1 MTDDQKVVQVLSKV
15 IVNTVKNMMGDY
27 DQTVAQKLKNI
38 QISGDNILPMSIDST
53 KIQKGSIQMADIENL
68 EAKIAEIVQLDVARA
83 DISYAQIYNLDTYMA
98 TIAYAKIDW
107 LSAANLQVQV
117 AEAQYAKVGQLFA
130 DQAEIK
136 YLATDVSWEGSAL
149 IQKGIADEFYMN
161 RLAVNQA
168 QIVDLMVDSAHISSL
183 SVDKIKVLGQDGNWY
198 KLVADET
205 GVMTELVKLN
215 GAAIT
220 DGSASGS
227 IFTDGALSGAKIAGN
242 SLDGSKIVTGSITA
256 GQLNASSIF
265 ANDATIQNLI
275 AANLDVNTLFAR
287 QATFGKITTNH
298 LASDVGANLDLSSN
312 QSIILRSAKAIDGM
326 NLLLG
331 TREGRHLTT
340 GSGQLS
346 YAIYYSASDAGNAIL
361 SGNTTDTF
369 TLSFNYAVDGNEGD
383 TVTVTPFMYKSG
395 EGAPRHGI
403 VSGTQVNC
411 GSSGT
416 LSFSFTLSSA
426 LAAMIPAVF
435 TVKVDGAA
443 GIPFSLSEMKL
454 EKGDTATTYNYALE
468 EGSETLD
475 SQLSVMNDK
484 IRAEVTDEITTVT
497 QDTADSLKT
506 ELTGEIEATADT
518 ITQRVSVVESNQ
530 DELSGNYAEIVT
542 KVDGVTTTVQ
552 DMSNQ
557 QAKWFY
563 MGTDGLEIGER
574 TLDPDTGQWEA
585 GDFTTLLNNTK
596 LAFKQNGEEVAYIS
610 NLALLITQAAIKDTL
625 TLGGL
630 SGVLDGYA
638 INWVFNGDAP
648 LVRRNYFSGTATPN
662 SITMIS
668 SDNFKDGTEISIV
681 PAGQALINGNTTD
694 TFTVSF
700 DYKLTGVVSAAPDF
714 EIGMLFLSSEVG
726 ESYVWPVRVGG
737 GNNFSTIEVNGVSNT
752 YTGRFVSTFKL
763 TVDQAEAAIT
773 KMHGYIRTA
782 TGVAGF
788 TPTLTISNL
797 KLEKN
802 DTATPW
808 VKALEDPYTNTN
820 S

>member
-68 EAKIAEIVQLDVARA
+68 EAKIAEIVQV
-83 DISYAQIYNLDTYMA
+83 DITHAEIDTAQIRDLTAYMA
-98 TIAYAKIDW
+98 TIAYAQIDW
-107 LSAANLQVQV
+107 LKAAKLQVEV
-117 AEAQYAKVGQLFA
+117 AEAKYAKVGQLFA
-130 DQAEIK
+130 DQATIK
-136 YLATDVSWEGSAL
+136 NLEADVIWGGKTIHTQGLAD
-149 IQKGIADEFYMN
+149 KFYIN
-161 RLAVNQA
+161 ELAVNDA
-168 QIVDLMVDSAHISSL
+168 SIVDLTVN
-183 SVDKIKVLGQDGNWY
+183 KIKVLGRDGVTYYN
-198 KLVADET
+198 LIADNV
-205 GVMTELVKLN
+205 GVVTEAVKLN
-215 GAAIT
+215 GTFIKTKSA
-220 DGSASGS
+220 DGS
-227 IFTDGALSGAKIAGN
+227 IIVDGTLNG
-242 SLDGSKIVTGSITA
+242 DDKIVGGSITA
-256 GQLNASSIF
+256 KSLAAHTIT
-265 ANDATIQNLI
+265 ANEILAETITGNEI
-275 AANLDVNTLFAR
+275 AANTIEANNIKAG
-287 QATFGKITTNH
+287 AITTNH

-435 TVKVDGAA
+435 TVKVDGTA

-454 EKGDTATTYNYALE
+454 EKGDTATMYNYALE

-552 DMSNQ
+552 DMSDQ
-557 QAKWFY
+557 QAKWFH

-668 SDNFKDGTEISIV
+668 SDNFKDGTEIDIV

-700 DYKLTGVVSAAPDF
+700 DYKLTGVVSTAPDF

-737 GNNFSTIEVNGVSNT
+737 GNNFSTIEVNGASNT
-752 YTGRFVSTFKL
+752 YTGQFVSTFKL
-763 TVDQAEAAIT
+763 TANQAEATIT
-773 KMHGYIRTA
+773 KMRGYIQTA

-788 TPTLTISNL
+788 TPTLAISHL